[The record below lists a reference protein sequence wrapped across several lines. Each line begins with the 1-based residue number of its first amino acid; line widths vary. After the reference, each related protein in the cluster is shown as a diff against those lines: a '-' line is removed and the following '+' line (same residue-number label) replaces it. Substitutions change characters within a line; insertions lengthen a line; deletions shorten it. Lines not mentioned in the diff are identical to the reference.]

1 MADRNVNIDINVQT
15 TSLDQATQS
24 INKLNTATQNLQT
37 TSQNFGKGV
46 QIIYDSNGKA
56 IDVVTEST
64 KRLAAQSRDL
74 VNAMARLTQEGKTN
88 TDEFTLLQRKHLEL
102 ATTIDKT
109 KATSK
114 DLFGTFSALPGPLG
128 DFSAKL
134 QGAVEVM
141 KLLSNTS
148 LASLKTQFG
157 ELGNVVSSFLGINK
171 NDNQSKTQQ
180 AQSNVVQNVTG
191 VNEETTEALKEQ
203 NAEQEKLNKNLEK
216 TPENFG
222 NNASA
227 AKQYADGVKG
237 NIKDIEPIY
246 QEMIAGQDKEIQQ
259 GFANFKALEAQN
271 KIKVDWAHEEGY
283 AIQRLDGSYSKLS
296 DAELDAIKTG
306 KSLAVVDGEITTAQG
321 TATKTG
327 NVLAGALTGVGFSA
341 EAAATAVGILE
352 AALAAIGVGLVIAA
366 IVGLYE
372 VTVKYGK
379 ELLGIKEET
388 TENKAATDS
397 WTESLKNQEDALNVE
412 IKAIDAGNKML
423 QTRKQIAGE
432 TEEDVLQIQKKGG
445 KDRLEALE
453 AEQTALYN
461 QQDEFNKKYS
471 LSSFEYQQM
480 KEKKDVLGMLS
491 YRSKMKEQESMTA
504 EQRLKINQDLNEK
517 LNKNNSQIIDQI
529 MANGQETLDV
539 EKETN
544 NIRRQN
550 RIKDLDDLIK
560 LEEESN
566 NTNLTNIGKYLEEK
580 YALEH
585 FGLDKSNAD
594 YKQFLYEKN
603 KLLLELEVKNQNIQI
618 QGAIDTSNLLLSKEK
633 ENSTKSFELK
643 RQIAADQ
650 YEKDKNDALI
660 AEKEKE
666 NKLLEAQAKYNNTIK
681 QLTLDEN
688 KVKKQFAE
696 EELNIA
702 INAIKDETD
711 KSIEIR
717 EAKFQK
723 DKDDLKDNVRFQE
736 LTLKQQ
742 NELLLELEQ
751 QRNNDIDK
759 IYRERAE
766 KEQELQNKLTQ
777 ISNDTIKNRY
787 AKEKADR
794 DLKYKQDLEALN
806 KSLLGS
812 NVTQQQADKARAD
825 LKKVKDDEDRKTDEE
840 AALAKLTAQIN
851 HDQKGLAFYTKYW
864 AERRELI
871 TEQEQEE
878 IDNSDGT
885 EEAKTQI
892 QKQFADERKKLLNE
906 EVKQFVGYGM
916 QILGAAGD
924 VLGQMSQLNQL
935 QEQSELSRAQYN
947 AVQQDQI
954 KRKYFEKNKQGQIA
968 ETIISTLQSAVN
980 AYESLAEIPVVG
992 PALGAA
998 AAAVALVFG
1007 YDKVNAIRNTQY
1019 ESSLTSASNSP
1030 GKNYAEGGLI
1040 QGPNHA
1046 QGGVNIN
1053 AQGGEAVMTQN
1064 AVTMFRPMLSV
1075 MNQMGGGT
1083 SFTKGIAGQANYD
1096 NPKTQ
1101 DVNNT
1106 TITKTYVVESDLT
1119 SIQQRNARLKSLSTI

>member
-203 NAEQEKLNKNLEK
+203 NAQQEKLNENLEK
-216 TPENFG
+216 THENLG
-222 NNASA
+222 NNAAA
-227 AKQYADGVKG
+227 AKLYADEQKSDGVNLAEIKNG
-237 NIKDIEPIY
+237 SKKADDALKNLNEKFSAQKDIITDDKGKITDILISYVTAKDDLALLTTTQVEN
-246 QEMIAGQDKEIQQ
+246 IAKSKTQINTYKE
-259 GFANFKALEAQN
+259 LEQA
-271 KIKVDWAHEEGY
+271 
-283 AIQRLDGSYSKLS
+283 S
-296 DAELDAIKTG
+296 IKTG
-306 KSLAVVDGEITTAQG
+306 GFFNSL
-321 TATKTG
+321 
-327 NVLAGALTGVGFSA
+327 NAGLQTIGLSA
-341 EAAATAVGILE
+341 EGAATGIGILE
-352 AALAAIGVGLVIAA
+352 AALTALGIGLVIAA

-397 WTESLKNQEDALNVE
+397 WTESLKNQEHALDVE

-723 DKDDLKDNVRFQE
+723 DKDDLLDNVRFQE